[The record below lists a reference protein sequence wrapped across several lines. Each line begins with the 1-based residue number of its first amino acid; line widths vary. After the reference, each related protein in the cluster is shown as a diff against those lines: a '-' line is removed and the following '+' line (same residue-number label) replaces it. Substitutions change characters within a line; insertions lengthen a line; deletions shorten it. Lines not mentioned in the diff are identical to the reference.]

1 MLLLI
6 SPAKTMDYTSQ
17 GIIPEQTE
25 PVFQTRADELA
36 DIMQRFSYVE
46 LQRLM
51 GISKS
56 LAQQNVERFQ
66 TWKFSSAYD
75 KKQALFAFKGDVY
88 VGLDAETLSH
98 DALQKLQ
105 RNLRILSGLYGV
117 LKPFDMILPHRLE
130 MGTDLKNSYGK
141 DLYAFW
147 NTDITDYLLAD
158 IQLYKHTHVIN
169 LASQEYFKSVH
180 TKKLS
185 IPVITPVFK
194 DYKNGQL
201 KMISFYAK
209 KARGLMVRY
218 IAEHSVTKPEHLL
231 GFDYDGYCFNQ
242 QLSDETTY
250 VFTR

>member
-6 SPAKTMDYTSQ
+6 SPAKTMDYTPQ
-17 GIIPEQTE
+17 LIISEQSE
-25 PVFQTRADELA
+25 PVFQTRADKLA
-36 DIMQRFSYVE
+36 EIMQQFSSVD
-46 LQRLM
+46 LQRIM
-51 GISKS
+51 GISKN
-56 LAQQNVERFQ
+56 LAQLNVERFQ
-66 TWKFSSAYD
+66 TWKFSSVYD
-75 KKQALFAFKGDVY
+75 KKQVLFAFKGDVY
-88 VGLDAETLSH
+88 VGLDAETLSQ

-130 MGTDLKNSYGK
+130 MGTAIENAYGK

-147 NTDITDYLLAD
+147 NTDITDNLLAD

-218 IAEHSVTKPEHLL
+218 IAEHSVMKPEHLI